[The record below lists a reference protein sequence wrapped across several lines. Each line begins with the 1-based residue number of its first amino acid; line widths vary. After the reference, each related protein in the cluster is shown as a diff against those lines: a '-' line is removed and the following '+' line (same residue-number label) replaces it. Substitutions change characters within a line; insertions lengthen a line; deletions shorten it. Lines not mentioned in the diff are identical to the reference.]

1 MRVLWIILG
10 ILSIVAGILA
20 LANPL
25 AATLTAE
32 RLAGWS
38 FLFIGILEII
48 AVFQKASWSGRIW
61 ALLVGVAFA
70 LLGISLLANP
80 LEGVLSLTLTV
91 AALFLATGILKILMA
106 FSLGRGNG
114 FMLVLLSG
122 ALSVVL
128 ALMIFANFPAS
139 AVSILGVL
147 LAIELISGGVSMIA
161 LSGTVAANEKAS
173 ARL

>member
-10 ILSIVAGILA
+10 ALSIIAGIMA

-38 FLFIGILEII
+38 FLFIGILEIF
-48 AVFQKASWSGRIW
+48 AVFQKSNWSGRIW
-61 ALLVGVAFA
+61 AMLAGLAFA

-80 LEGVLSLTLTV
+80 LAGIMSLTLTV
-91 AALFLATGILKILMA
+91 AVLFLVTGIFKIMMA

-114 FMLVLLSG
+114 FLLVLLSG
-122 ALSVVL
+122 ALSVIL
-128 ALMIFANFPAS
+128 AIMVFANFPAS

-161 LSGTVAANEKAS
+161 LSGTVAANEKRATV
-173 ARL
+173 